1 MSKDPRVPLVSF
13 TGSSRVGALVRRQV
27 EDRFGRVLLELGGNN
42 ATIIHEDANLEM
54 AFKACTFAAVGTCGQ
69 RCTTLR
75 RLLIHEK
82 HYDYFVDK
90 LVKAYSTVKIGDPL
104 EPSTLCGPL
113 NNPQS
118 LAIYNDALERVKKE
132 GGKVLYGGKR
142 VDRKGYFVEP
152 TIVEAPKNAAFLQ
165 EEYFC
170 PILFVQKYSTL
181 E

>member
-75 RLLIHEK
+75 RLIIHEK
-82 HYDYFVDK
+82 HYD
-90 LVKAYSTVKIGDPL
+90 
-104 EPSTLCGPL
+104 
-113 NNPQS
+113 
-118 LAIYNDALERVKKE
+118 
-132 GGKVLYGGKR
+132 
-142 VDRKGYFVEP
+142 
-152 TIVEAPKNAAFLQ
+152 
-165 EEYFC
+165 
-170 PILFVQKYSTL
+170 
-181 E
+181 